1 MNRGRRSQPR
11 GSELGRFIKAQ
22 REEQEPKLSMKDLAF
37 KAEVSYQKLCR
48 LEFSNALPRHPQ
60 EFLINIAHALG
71 VHPDRLLVK
80 ANLTPLLSPR
90 SDAQAPLT
98 TRNIKLT
105 LFVDEDERR
114 QLENYLQFLRNVRLA
129 ESLSQEAENNAEV

>member
-1 MNRGRRSQPR
+1 
-11 GSELGRFIKAQ
+11 
-22 REEQEPKLSMKDLAF
+22 MKDLAY

-48 LEFSNALPRHPQ
+48 LEFSNTLPRHPQ

-90 SDAQAPLT
+90 SDAQALPK
-98 TRNIKLT
+98 TRSIEMT
-105 LFVDEDERR
+105 LLVDEDERQ
-114 QLENYLQFLRNVRLA
+114 QLENYLQFLRNVRIA
-129 ESLSQEAENNAEV
+129 ESISQEAEKDAEV